1 MVVCVLSSE
10 SVFLPSFFC
19 VKPSHRLLLYGS
31 YCSQVEAATKHLD
44 KLSSQREDIRMK
56 LEVRLSET
64 GALVNTALY
73 NHGFFTPPS
82 QRVCVSIF
90 TAIIKLLTISM

>member
-1 MVVCVLSSE
+1 MFYSLKVFSFASSVL
-10 SVFLPSFFC
+10 LFC
-19 VKPSHRLLLYGS
+19 VKPSHSLLLYGN
-31 YCSQVEAATKHLD
+31 YCSQVETATKHLD

-64 GALVNTALY
+64 GAFVKITHY

-82 QRVCVSIF
+82 QRVCKHIHSYY
-90 TAIIKLLTISM
+90 